1 MQRRPSQRDA
11 LYECAEYT
19 ELLGRVAANVRR
31 LRESHGWAQD
41 EAADR
46 CLKMGTLVYASVE
59 RAEGNFTAL
68 TLARL
73 TVGLGV
79 DVRDLFAPAPA
90 PAPRRPGRPR
100 KAPERST
107 PTDDELPP
115 VPLLERRRETKTAP
129 ELAPATPKQ
138 T

>member
-1 MQRRPSQRDA
+1 MQRRPSKRDA
-11 LYECAEYT
+11 LYERPEYT

-31 LRESHGWAQD
+31 LREARGWAQD

-59 RAEGNFTAL
+59 RAEDNFTAL

-79 DVRDLFAPAPA
+79 DVRDLFMPAAAPQ
-90 PAPRRPGRPR
+90 PRRPGRPR
-100 KAPERST
+100 KAPLLVEPSVPSVRLAPERPT
-107 PTDDELPP
+107 PDDDLPP
-115 VPLLERRRETKTAP
+115 VLQMLLTK
-129 ELAPATPKQ
+129 
-138 T
+138 